1 MSFKVTYKL
10 ALSFLLIALL
20 VGGLGYLAVML
31 GQWVERDAD
40 AIGANSLIEL
50 ERAYAMIQAA
60 QASQATMQQV
70 LIESAED
77 PDGEAATLA
86 RETLTGHLSVFARQ
100 LAQSRE
106 NSPRETTLG
115 AIRQAFGTY
124 QGRAERIAALSATAP
139 REAAALFND
148 EVEPFYLGTFQPVLA
163 QRADKVQAT
172 LEERADRVER
182 TGVWAGRI
190 GISAVALLLFIVMA
204 LGIYLTRFVG
214 RSLRELNDAARAMAE
229 GQLDERVE
237 VTSNDEIGQVGQA
250 INEMMD
256 QFSSTTVSKGYVE
269 NIVQSMADPLVV
281 VDPSVKISM
290 VNQAAL
296 DMLGFVRSDLLGKP
310 VMTIF
315 AHTGRNRGV
324 EIKQTIEQG
333 LAGNVETSFRAKAGD
348 GIPVSLSSALVR
360 DGSEVQ
366 GLVIVAKDITKQ
378 KQFETEL
385 IEAKEEAEQ
394 MVHLRDAFLANMSHE
409 IRTPLTGI
417 LGSAQVLAE
426 GVEGEHKNL
435 AKIIEDAGTR
445 LLDTINSVLE
455 MARIEA
461 GEVQPEVEVLNI
473 FEEAQASARV
483 LQPVADKRCLLLRVE
498 PADKPVYA
506 QIDRSCLHR
515 ILNNLVG
522 NAIKFTREGAISVEV
537 ESTEEDAILT
547 VRDTGVGI
555 SKQFLPH
562 LFDDFKQEST
572 GLKRSHEGSGLGL
585 AITKKLVEMMG
596 GEISV
601 ESIKGIGSAF
611 TIRFPRVPVEQVP
624 ETLPSNERPN
634 EPEAPKAATP
644 RYPWETEEMAS
655 ARTEEPT
662 FISPPAPA
670 ERTHRD
676 ILLIEDN
683 AQNAYMAQFMLQSY
697 ETDIATSPEEAIEKT
712 RYNQYRVLLVDINLG
727 ADRSGIDLLHEIRG
741 IEGYERVPAVAVTA
755 YALPGDE
762 DRFLKEG
769 FDDYVAKPFRKEVLL
784 AAVEK
789 ALIVPEQSDTPNLE
803 TILDGSFEDST
814 AFNEGMFDQ
823 SVVPDPADSPL
834 GDPADLVPEAA
845 FDADDAFASVH
856 SFDAADGMPT
866 VEDSFDVDGAFA
878 IGDKPFPAGDDSFS
892 MDASA
897 FEPAPLPNDPND
909 LTGDG
914 PSGPPSPAS

>member
-1 MSFKVTYKL
+1 MSFKVTHKL
-10 ALSFLLIALL
+10 ALSFSLIALL
-20 VGGLGYLAVML
+20 VAGLGYLAFT
-31 GQWVERDAD
+31 GSTWIQRDAD
-40 AIGANSLIEL
+40 ALGANALIEL
-50 ERAYAMIQAA
+50 ERAYAMMQAA
-60 QASQATMQQV
+60 QASQATLQQV
-70 LIESAED
+70 LTESAKD
-77 PDGEAATLA
+77 PGSEAAALA

-106 NSPRETTLG
+106 YSPRATVLG
-115 AIRQAFGTY
+115 AIKQAFGTY
-124 QGRAERIAALSATAP
+124 QGRAERLAALSATAP
-139 REAAALFND
+139 AEAAVLFT
-148 EVEPFYLGTFQPVLA
+148 EEAEPFYLGTLQPVLA
-163 QRADKVQAT
+163 QRADTVQT
-172 LEERADRVER
+172 ELEARAERIER

-190 GISAVALLLFIVMA
+190 GVAAAVLVGLIVVLLGGSLI
-204 LGIYLTRFVG
+204 RFVG
-214 RSLRELNDAARAMAE
+214 RSLGELADAARAIGE
-229 GQLDERVE
+229 GRLDERVE
-237 VTSNDEIGQVGQA
+237 VASNDEIGQLGRA

-296 DMLGFVRSDLLGKP
+296 DLLGFERSDLLGKP

-315 AHTGRNRGV
+315 AHTGRSRGV
-324 EIKQTIEQG
+324 EIKQTIEQA
-333 LAGNVETSFRAKAGD
+333 LAGNVETSFRVKAGG

-360 DGSEVQ
+360 EGTEVQ

-461 GEVQPEVEVLNI
+461 GEVQPEVEVLNLLD
-473 FEEAQASARV
+473 EAQASTRV
-483 LQPVADKRCLLLRVE
+483 LQPVADKRCLLLRVDP
-498 PADKPVYA
+498 PAKPVYA

-515 ILNNLVG
+515 ILNNLIG
-522 NAIKFTREGAISVEV
+522 NAIKFTREGAITVEV
-537 ESTEEDAILT
+537 ESSEDDAVLT

-555 SKQFLPH
+555 SKEFLPH

-611 TIRFPRVPVEQVP
+611 SIRFPRVPVEKVP
-624 ETLPSNERPN
+624 ETLPQSERPS
-634 EPEAPKAATP
+634 PPAAQKTDAA
-644 RYPWETEEMAS
+644 RYPWETEEAV
-655 ARTEEPT
+655 AAEEPT
-662 FISPPAPA
+662 FVPPPPPQ
-670 ERTHRD
+670 ERTPRD

-683 AQNAYMAQFMLQSY
+683 AQNAYMAQFMLQDY
-697 ETDIATSPEEAIEKT
+697 EADIATTPEEAIEQA

-784 AAVEK
+784 GAVEQ
-789 ALIVPEQSDTPNLE
+789 ALAEPEAEDTPDLDG
-803 TILDGSFEDST
+803 ILDGSFDDPSALT
-814 AFNEGMFDQ
+814 ASVFDQ
-823 SVVPDPADSPL
+823 SVVPEPPVPDAVLEADERSVPADAL
-834 GDPADLVPEAA
+834 
-845 FDADDAFASVH
+845 
-856 SFDAADGMPT
+856 SFDTGPLDTGSLGTGEAYAAGGDTEGGST
-866 VEDSFDVDGAFA
+866 FA
-878 IGDKPFPAGDDSFS
+878 LDDETFS

-897 FEPAPLPNDPND
+897 FQSAPPSDPPPLADDPHDSPGAGPGGPPPAP
-909 LTGDG
+909 GG
-914 PSGPPSPAS
+914 